1 MGTRKGTSRNRE
13 GAVTRERVLSAI
25 ARRRSAGMTL
35 KNLTDEFVSSS
46 GEERT
51 SVRRRIRGIVRELER
66 EGAVVAGRG
75 RRYHAAE
82 HSRLLVG
89 RLRSTHRG
97 AEVRPKEGGE
107 PVLIPRRGLKGALDG
122 DLVAVRLEAPRRRA
136 RERGLAEGVVVRVL
150 ERRHS
155 AVVGRWVCE
164 GTRPHVVPLDRK
176 LRFTILPVGLGAG
189 DRPRHGELVLVSL
202 DTPPA
207 DRRPAKGRV
216 LERLGVPGEP
226 GVEERA
232 VLHLF
237 GIAQE
242 FEPDVIRAAEA
253 LDGVVV
259 PEEGRWDLRGR
270 PTITIDPVTARDFD
284 DALNAT
290 KGRDGAIVVE
300 VHIAD
305 VARYVDEGGVI
316 DGSARERGTS
326 VYLPGLCVP
335 MLPERLSNDLCS
347 LREGVDRYAFT
358 VRFTVRPDGTV
369 GRTEAR
375 PSLIRSIRRLTYDQV
390 FEWIEQPF
398 SQWPEETRPFAE
410 SLQLLDEA
418 ARRLGRR
425 RREKGS
431 LDFDLPEPVV
441 LLDPEGRM
449 VGIENRSHN
458 RAHRLVEELMVAAN
472 ECVARMLMRAGQ
484 PAIYRVHE
492 PPDPEKLEVLQE
504 VLAELGITLEGDL
517 HDLPAASL
525 QKVLEAVED
534 TPEER
539 LVSTLVLRSLKRAVY
554 SAEPLGHYALA
565 TDAYLH
571 FTSPIRRYPD
581 LVVHRVLR
589 RLLEE
594 GRAVPEAERKEL
606 EKRFGELAE
615 WCSTT
620 ERQAEQAE
628 RTVIH
633 WKKVLFMR
641 DRVGEVFDAHVTGV
655 TEFGLFVQLD
665 EMLVE
670 GLVHITELV
679 DDFYTFE
686 ERRQRLVGERSGK
699 VYRLGDRIRVRLVK
713 VDLDEMRLD
722 FAPVGLKPDRRAV
735 RRRARR

>member
-1 MGTRKGTSRNRE
+1 MGTRRHPSGKGSGTVNQ
-13 GAVTRERVLSAI
+13 ERVLEAI
-25 ARRRSAGMTL
+25 GRRRSAGMTL
-35 KNLTDEFVSSS
+35 KNLTDELAASG

-51 SVRRRIRGIVRELER
+51 AVRRRIRRLLAQLER

-75 RRYHAAE
+75 KRYHIAE
-82 HSRLLVG
+82 HSRLVVG
-89 RLRSTHRG
+89 RLHSTPRG
-97 AEVRPKEGGE
+97 AVVRPKDGGE
-107 PVLIPRRGLKGALDG
+107 PILVPRRGLKGALDG
-122 DLVAVRLEAPRRRA
+122 DLVALRLESPRRQA
-136 RERGLAEGVVVRVL
+136 RERGLREGVVVKIL
-150 ERRHS
+150 ERRHT
-155 AVVGRWVCE
+155 AVVGRWVSE
-164 GTRPHVVPLDRK
+164 GVRPHVVPLDRK
-176 LRFTILPVGLGAG
+176 LRFTILPSDAGASEP
-189 DRPRHGELVLVSL
+189 PRHGELVLIAL

-207 DRRPAKGRV
+207 DRRPARGRV
-216 LERLGVPGEP
+216 LERFGVPGEP

-232 VLHLF
+232 VLHMV
-237 GIAQE
+237 GIPRE
-242 FEPDVIRAAEA
+242 FEPEVLEAAEK
-253 LDGVVV
+253 LDAAVQPGD
-259 PEEGRWDLRGR
+259 GRWDLRGR
-270 PTITIDPVTARDFD
+270 PTVTIDPVTARDFD

-290 KGRDGAIVVE
+290 RGRDGSIVVE

-305 VARYVDEGGVI
+305 VAHYVREGDVI
-316 DGSARERGTS
+316 DRAARDRGTS

-347 LREGVDRYAFT
+347 LREGVDRYAHT
-358 VRFTVRPDGTV
+358 VRFTVDPDG
-369 GRTEAR
+369 RIARFEAR
-375 PSLIRSIRRLTYDQV
+375 PSVIRSVRRLTYDQV
-390 FEWIEQPF
+390 FEWIERPRAE
-398 SQWPEETRPFAE
+398 WPEETRPFAE
-410 SLQLLDEA
+410 SLELLDEA
-418 ARRLGRR
+418 SRRLGRR

-472 ECVARMLMRAGQ
+472 ECVARILMAAEQ

-492 PPDPEKLEVLQE
+492 PPDAEKLEILRE
-504 VLAELGITLEGDL
+504 VLAELGIELEGDL

-525 QKVLEAVED
+525 QKVLAAVED

-539 LVSTLVLRSLKRAVY
+539 LVSTLVLRSLKRALY
-554 SAEPLGHYALA
+554 SPEPLGHYALA

-581 LVVHRVLR
+581 LVVHRMLR
-589 RLLEE
+589 RLQRD
-594 GRAVPEAERKEL
+594 GGAVPAPEHDTLREA
-606 EKRFGELAE
+606 FGELAE
-615 WCSTT
+615 WCSST
-620 ERQAEQAE
+620 EQRAEQAE

-641 DRVGEVFDAHVTGV
+641 ERTGEVFDAHVTGV

-686 ERRQRLVGERSGK
+686 ERRQRLVGERTGK
-699 VYRLGDRIRVRLVK
+699 TYRLGDRLRVRLSR

-735 RRRARR
+735 RRR